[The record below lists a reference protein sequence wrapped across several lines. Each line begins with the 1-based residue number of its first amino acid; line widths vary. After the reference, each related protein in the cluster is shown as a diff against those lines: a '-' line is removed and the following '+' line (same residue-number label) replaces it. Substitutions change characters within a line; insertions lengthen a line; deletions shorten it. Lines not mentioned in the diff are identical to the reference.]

1 MCVQWK
7 GVAMDYIYFF
17 GKASLV
23 IRLIH
28 YLQNC
33 EDCPIHFMT
42 VLHQLNGWVV
52 RIQPNSWPLGKQ
64 MNFQSLMNEL
74 GMPHTPSKRV
84 HDVLYDLENGDSP
97 VEVMHR
103 YQVAVIVHG
112 LPDAHEIEVFREQ
125 FIDGLGYCPE
135 TLA

>member
-1 MCVQWK
+1 
-7 GVAMDYIYFF
+7 MDYIYYL

-23 IRLIH
+23 IRLIQ
-28 YLQNC
+28 YLQDC
-33 EDCPIHFMT
+33 DDCPIQFMS

-52 RIQPNSWPLGKQ
+52 RIKPSPWPLEKQ
-64 MNFQSLMNEL
+64 VNFKAFMNEL
-74 GMPHTPSKRV
+74 GVAHTPNSRI
-84 HDVLYDLENGDSP
+84 HNVLCDLEKGLKP
-97 VEVMHR
+97 VDVMNR

-112 LPDAHEIEVFREQ
+112 EPDAKEIEIFRDQ